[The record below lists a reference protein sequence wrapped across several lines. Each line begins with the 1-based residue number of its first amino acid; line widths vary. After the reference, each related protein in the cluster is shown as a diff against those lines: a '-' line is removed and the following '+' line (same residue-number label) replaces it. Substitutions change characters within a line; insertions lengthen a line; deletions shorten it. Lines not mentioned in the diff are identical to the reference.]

1 MSFISRFIT
10 YGTPCSPAPSSALP
24 SATPP
29 VSKPTGL
36 TWLKSI
42 SVSTVYGWWGQMVS
56 TCSPE
61 AKHLARA
68 SSCIT
73 GVIRSKLYPRPQN
86 SKINTM
92 DSVGGH
98 RGRWWWWGHCPV
110 VAHRC
115 SLLPTGSG
123 KVGGHVVSI
132 FSPEWKIILSSFESS
147 HLPILQTCIWHL
159 NCSFYIILK
168 SLTFDNSLIL
178 NWASRQG
185 MHFKTSNSRFLIF
198 WSRTWCR
205 FANYLTLRLC
215 FMSYEK

>member
-1 MSFISRFIT
+1 MSFISRFMT

-29 VSKPTGL
+29 LSKPTGL
-36 TWLKSI
+36 TWLKST
-42 SVSTVYGWWGQMVS
+42 SVSTAYGWWGQMVS
-56 TCSPE
+56 TCNPE
-61 AKHLARA
+61 AKHLARE

-73 GVIRSKLYPRPQN
+73 GVIRSKLNPRPQN

-110 VAHRC
+110 VSHRC

-132 FSPEWKIILSSFESS
+132 F
-147 HLPILQTCIWHL
+147 C
-159 NCSFYIILK
+159 
-168 SLTFDNSLIL
+168 
-178 NWASRQG
+178 
-185 MHFKTSNSRFLIF
+185 
-198 WSRTWCR
+198 WCR
-205 FANYLTLRLC
+205 IPCHYLHRGGIHRPSLLFELQISIDIDSDYVPSRCAYL
-215 FMSYEK
+215 